1 MSDPKSPKPGPVRP
15 RVSKVHTRNMIKVVS
30 RDTKHTSFRLDHD
43 DRRLMRLIGKKC
55 YGDGNMSFVVRML
68 IRERA
73 AKEDIK

>member
-1 MSDPKSPKPGPVRP
+1 MSVPVGGGQLRP
-15 RVSKVHTRNMIKVVS
+15 RKSKVHVRNMAKVVS

-73 AKEDIK
+73 AKEEIK